1 MSWRKRR
8 KLPTTIQVHMLDD
21 DRVEVFGRR
30 MNMAQK
36 ILLQNTLKQTK
47 RKQKYKIPNAL
58 ALPLQ
63 KLAMDNKWEYEG
75 IPVLL
80 L

>member
-36 ILLQNTLKQTK
+36 ILLQNTLQ
-47 RKQKYKIPNAL
+47 QSAL
-58 ALPLQ
+58 AC
-63 KLAMDNKWEYEG
+63 
-75 IPVLL
+75 
-80 L
+80 

>member
-1 MSWRKRR
+1 MD
-8 KLPTTIQVHMLDD
+8 PPI
-21 DRVEVFGRR
+21 
-30 MNMAQK
+30 NP
-36 ILLQNTLKQTK
+36 IPN

-80 L
+80 LQLKDQLRTRKLDPFYTDDKPHFTKLWKELHTHQ

>member
-36 ILLQNTLKQTK
+36 ILLQNTLSFKCVYNIIK
-47 RKQKYKIPNAL
+47 NI
-58 ALPLQ
+58 
-63 KLAMDNKWEYEG
+63 
-75 IPVLL
+75 
-80 L
+80 